1 MKEKAAKYSI
11 FAVGTALL
19 VFLDRLSKIW
29 AVQNLQGKPAIELWP
44 GVFELQ
50 YLENYGMAFGLLQN
64 QQVFFYIM
72 TGVILLIVLY
82 LLIKT
87 PLNKRFLPMFIVLI
101 MMTGGAVGNL
111 IDRATTK
118 YVVDFLYVKLIN
130 FPIFNVADSFVTLS
144 SITLFILLVFVYKDE
159 EFSMVYG
166 LKKKKAEESM
176 KKEEEKAEEAEEQPA
191 DPENPAEEP
200 NPEDGEN
207 NA

>member
-1 MKEKAAKYSI
+1 
-11 FAVGTALL
+11 
-19 VFLDRLSKIW
+19 
-29 AVQNLQGKPAIELWP
+29 
-44 GVFELQ
+44 
-50 YLENYGMAFGLLQN
+50 
-64 QQVFFYIM
+64 
-72 TGVILLIVLY
+72 
-82 LLIKT
+82 
-87 PLNKRFLPMFIVLI
+87 MFIVLI

-159 EFSMVYG
+159 EFSRVYG

-176 KKEEEKAEEAEEQPA
+176 KKEEEKAEEAEEQRA